1 MKNIKIEKKDGN
13 LQDYQPQK
21 IKAAISKS
29 ANRVDVELSTEE
41 QNNVVRFVEK
51 QIRLSGLQIIP
62 ISLMHVFVE
71 KSLDEV
77 APEVA

>member
-51 QIRLSGLQIIP
+51 QITDHPNFAHACFCRKITG
-62 ISLMHVFVE
+62 
-71 KSLDEV
+71 
-77 APEVA
+77 